1 MIQDCLWYEESG
13 PDAAGARWIRCR
25 RSQCRN
31 RLYIAGRLDGIHAN
45 CEVPVGQVDRPCGT
59 GCHLARI
66 FAWFGVEDTKGCKCK
81 AHARKMDERGPGW
94 CKRRAGRIIGWLR
107 ESAKERGLP
116 FVETAARIALST
128 AIKRAIVDQGK
139 PEAEIMGV
147 GDYLVEQ
154 LDWFD
159 DGGLIRRLN
168 LRGTSWAKRR
178 RGRVLQWIT
187 AVSAQKSIQISQE
200 AADAA
205 LDAAIAKAA
214 MVEPQKPAEAVPVD
228 DPLLTYD
235 SQGQPASGL
244 KNLWRGCAAFLVCGG
259 PSINDLPY
267 HKLAERGV
275 LSLGVNN
282 VCGMVPVKAMTFN
295 DPAEKFHEGVL
306 LDGGIM
312 KLVPKARLKK
322 TAATRRRKP
331 GGGFEW
337 TGKKLPDYPNVW
349 AYERRDW
356 FTPESFLTDPAA
368 TFGNNKKGHEKTG
381 RPRIIF
387 TMFLALR
394 LLHFLGVRRVYL
406 LGVDFHMDPAKGLAG
421 NYAFPDDRY
430 ADTADPDKAAKEV
443 AGVINGNN
451 DHYRVASGM
460 LTELRPYLEAAG
472 FYVFNCNPWSRL
484 QAFDHVP
491 FEDALADCR
500 NGVPEGP
507 LELNGHYKK
516 GV

>member
-1 MIQDCLWYEESG
+1 VMQGLG
-13 PDAAGARWIRCR
+13 GM
-25 RSQCRN
+25 
-31 RLYIAGRLDGIHAN
+31 L
-45 CEVPVGQVDRPCGT
+45 
-59 GCHLARI
+59 
-66 FAWFGVEDTKGCKCK
+66 
-81 AHARKMDERGPGW
+81 
-94 CKRRAGRIIGWLR
+94 
-107 ESAKERGLP
+107 AKEAP
-116 FVETAARIALST
+116 
-128 AIKRAIVDQGK
+128 
-139 PEAEIMGV
+139 
-147 GDYLVEQ
+147 
-154 LDWFD
+154 WFD
-159 DGGLIRRLN
+159 DGGLLRRLDK
-168 LRGTSWAKRR
+168 RGPSWAAKRR
-178 RGRVLQWIT
+178 TRILQWIT
-187 AVSAQKSIQISQE
+187 TVAAQKTVAMTE
-200 AADAA
+200 ADAA
-205 LDAAIAKAA
+205 ALLDKAIQGVKAQA
-214 MVEPQKPAEAVPVD
+214 VQAQAEQPAIIQVD
-228 DPLLTYD
+228 DTLLTYD
-235 SQGQPASGL
+235 SQGQPANGL

-356 FTPESFLTDPAA
+356 FTPESFLTEPAA

-421 NYAFPDDRY
+421 NYAFPDVRY
-430 ADTADPDKAAKEV
+430 ADTQDPDKAAKEV

-460 LTELRPYLEAAG
+460 LTELRPHLEAAG

-484 QAFDHVP
+484 QAFDFVP
-491 FEDALADCR
+491 FGDALADCR
-500 NGVPEGP
+500 NGVPEGV
-507 LELNGHYKK
+507 LELNGHYRK